1 MRFRGADGS
10 DPDQSSPPPGG
21 DRTPPGEV
29 KTTNA
34 LRPRGDLSAQRRR
47 PVAEAGEF
55 VLILE
60 EEPDLAT
67 GLSAE
72 DRLVATRAFQARVIV
87 ANRPRWDPPLF
98 DPATT
103 YGLLLLDGLL
113 GRRLRLGPA
122 VGTELLSAGDILRP
136 WDEPTLWGMIP
147 PELDWRVF
155 RPTRL
160 AVLDERITTL
170 IGRRP
175 QLVVNF
181 SGRLLRRTRSV
192 AYIMALSHHTRV
204 EEKLLATLWH
214 LASNWGRVT
223 AEGVI
228 VPFRVSHE
236 VLGEILGAQR
246 PSVTMALRR
255 LQDQNLVRRGPN
267 GGYILLADPPDWSS
281 NATDPA
287 QPAAGEPAAVR
298 GWVSDC
304 RAAERPLGQ
313 APPEGQM

>member
-1 MRFRGADGS
+1 MIAFRTAEGKHPAEDGPAAADAGF
-10 DPDQSSPPPGG
+10 PPGRATDADARQPRAAG
-21 DRTPPGEV
+21 VGLLGPRSQAVAGNGEV
-29 KTTNA
+29 
-34 LRPRGDLSAQRRR
+34 
-47 PVAEAGEF
+47 VF
-55 VLILE
+55 VLKA
-60 EEPDLAT
+60 EPELAN

-72 DRLVATRAFQARVIV
+72 DRVAATRASRARVIT
-87 ANRPRWDPPLF
+87 ASRPRWEPPDF
-98 DPATT
+98 DPSTT
-103 YGLLLLDGLL
+103 YGLLVLDGLL
-113 GRRLRLGPA
+113 GRRLRVGPA
-122 VGTELLSAGDILRP
+122 VGTELLSCGDILRP

-214 LASNWGRVT
+214 LASSWGRVT
-223 AEGVI
+223 SDGVV
-228 VPFRVSHE
+228 VPFRVTHE
-236 VLGEILGAQR
+236 VLGEILGAKR

-255 LQDQNLVRRGPN
+255 LQDQNLVRREPN
-267 GGYILLADPPDWSS
+267 GGYLLLTDPPDWSS
-281 NATDPA
+281 EAIALHQSNSPQSALES
-287 QPAAGEPAAVR
+287 QAVQDR
-298 GWVSDC
+298 RVSELAD
-304 RAAERPLGQ
+304 A
-313 APPEGQM
+313 